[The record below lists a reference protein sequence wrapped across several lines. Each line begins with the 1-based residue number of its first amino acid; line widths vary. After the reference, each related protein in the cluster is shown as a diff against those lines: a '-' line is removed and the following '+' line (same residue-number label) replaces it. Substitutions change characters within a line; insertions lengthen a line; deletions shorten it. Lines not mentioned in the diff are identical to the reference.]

1 MIVISIIIIISLRNT
16 DDKTQNRFAAM
27 GNMYRKFREVWT
39 FFEIRERTETYTQYR
54 RAEGCSNDVWHVHKV
69 AQSADGHVLYYKR

>member
-1 MIVISIIIIISLRNT
+1 MIVISIIIIIISLRNT

-54 RAEGCSNDVWHVHKV
+54 RAG
-69 AQSADGHVLYYKR
+69 GYYFTPPGVQQ